1 MTMRVS
7 ELTEAAE
14 FDCIR
19 PYAIQNISEE
29 GVGQKIRRQH
39 CRIKRPVEDPY
50 WKIREGTHRPGGGV
64 DLQVVE
70 GGRGGSF
77 D

>member
-19 PYAIQNISEE
+19 PYAIQNINEE
-29 GVGQKIRRQH
+29 GVGQKI
-39 CRIKRPVEDPY
+39 IDDNTVE
-50 WKIREGTHRPGGGV
+50 
-64 DLQVVE
+64 
-70 GGRGGSF
+70 
-77 D
+77 